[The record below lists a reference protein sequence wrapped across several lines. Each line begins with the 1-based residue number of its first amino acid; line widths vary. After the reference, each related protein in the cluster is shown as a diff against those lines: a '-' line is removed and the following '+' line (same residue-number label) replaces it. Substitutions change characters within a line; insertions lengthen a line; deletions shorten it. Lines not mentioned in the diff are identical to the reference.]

1 MRRPWN
7 ITNSAIYSLLSFEQN
22 GDFNMNICSYVSP
35 ISKNPRQ
42 YIIGLDYNSK
52 TYSNVHKSKSAVL
65 QLLSIENMNLIN
77 VLGKKSGKKYD
88 KKKFLENKNLLS
100 NYGEIQVLKH
110 VCALILIEKT
120 HETKTNGDHGI
131 FIFNVKKTKTFRD
144 DSILSTDDLIKNKII
159 L

>member
-22 GDFNMNICSYVSP
+22 GVFNMNICSYVSP

-42 YIIGLDYNSK
+42 YIVGLDYNSK
-52 TYSNVHKSKSAVL
+52 TYSNVHKSKTAVL

-77 VLGKKSGKKYD
+77 VLGKKSGNKYD
-88 KKKFLENKNLLS
+88 KKKFLEKKKLLS
-100 NYGEIQVLKH
+100 NFGEIQVLRH
-110 VCALILIEKT
+110 ICALILIEKKY
-120 HETKTNGDHGI
+120 ETKKNGDHAI

-144 DSILSTDDLIKNKII
+144 DSVLSTNDLIKNNII